1 MKLTFA
7 YTVDLTRISGKGDF
21 SCPACGTVM
30 SPDDTTEEIYRIV
43 EPKVNSHGLEELVIC
58 CNKCS
63 CEIHLTGFSLL
74 DKLSIEY

>member
-1 MKLTFA
+1 MKQTFA
-7 YTVDLTRISGKGDF
+7 YTVDFTRISGKGDF

-63 CEIHLTGFSLL
+63 CEIHLAGFSLL